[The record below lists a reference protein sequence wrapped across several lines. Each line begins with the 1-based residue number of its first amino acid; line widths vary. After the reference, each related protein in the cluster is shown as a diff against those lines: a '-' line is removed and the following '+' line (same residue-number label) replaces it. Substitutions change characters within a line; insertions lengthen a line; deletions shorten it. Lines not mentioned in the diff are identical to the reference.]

1 MVFQEKTSVRSV
13 RLALGLLAAVVAGQA
28 SAQETP
34 IQRVEITGS
43 AVKRIQK
50 EGALPIQIITKE
62 TIARTGAT
70 TIADLVQKLPA
81 MQGFTIEAIA
91 AGTNSGGRT
100 TASIHGLGSSYTLVL
115 LNGRRMAPLQD
126 SGAVVN
132 LNSIPLSAVERI
144 EVLSDGASALYGADA
159 IAGVVNFI
167 LKKNHQGLTLDA
179 GYVHPEHSGGKSANA
194 SVTYGFGDLETNG
207 YNVLMTYRHDEQEQ
221 LKSTQR
227 RFAATSYIPFS
238 HDGVNYIY
246 DRTSTST
253 QPANATVAFTNPA
266 VNKGIG
272 FNPYQKANGK
282 CADNNVAYLSND
294 ALTHFCSF
302 DFVTQVE
309 IIPESKRDTF
319 FTSGRFKLNEN
330 VTAFADVSLG
340 RFDLTA
346 RIASNPVN
354 VSIPKGTALYNQ
366 YIDPY
371 LTPEQRNLATGAT
384 ALFRAVDWGTRDSRT
399 ITDVR
404 HVVAGVEANAFGWD
418 LNSAVTLSKYK
429 IDERYTGGYML
440 NTEFRAMLAN
450 RSFDPF
456 APAGSQTDA
465 TKKLIQ
471 DSLFLGSIREA
482 YSDLKGFDLRASREG
497 VFALPGGA
505 ASVAVGA
512 DYRELNQVQNASA
525 PAKNGAIYA
534 FSAPAENDYTRE
546 SKGAFAELVMPVLK
560 NLEMTAAVRYDDY
573 SAIKDARAKRDV
585 GDSQDAT
592 TYKVTARW
600 SPTSQILLRASYGTG
615 FRVADQDS
623 IASPVVAAGVTA
635 GSYVCPGALEA
646 ENAGYCRPGRQQ
658 YDVKRGGN
666 ESLKPEESKQYTI
679 GFRIEPSSNFT
690 FGADLWDVRM
700 TNQVSSVSE
709 IQAFADPAK
718 FRELFSGFTNPGTG
732 EVKWSFLQA
741 PINIGRSHNRGID
754 WDMTVSE
761 KYSFGKLTLNVNGTH
776 MLKADYTRPGT
787 DNIWENSMD
796 RYGIDNA
803 VTFRNVAR
811 FSAALE
817 TGAMVNSLTLNWRN
831 GYTDAAATPYN
842 TATKANVTSPIRLQV
857 PSYSTIDYQGKYNIS
872 KKWNVRLGIKNLLD
886 KEPPLSLRTS
896 SGHQV
901 GYDPRYADTMG
912 RTLYL
917 NSSYTF

>member
-1 MVFQEKTSVRSV
+1 MVFQEKTGVRSV
-13 RLALGLLAAVVAGQA
+13 RLALGLLAALVAGQA
-28 SAQETP
+28 LAQES

-43 AVKRIQK
+43 AIKRIQK
-50 EGALPIQIITKE
+50 EGALPVQIINKE
-62 TIARTGAT
+62 TIARSGAT

-100 TASIHGLGSSYTLVL
+100 TASIHDLGGSYTLVL

-126 SGAVVN
+126 SGSAVN
-132 LNSIPLSAVERI
+132 LNSIPLSAVERV
-144 EVLSDGASALYGADA
+144 EVLTDGASALYGADA
-159 IAGVVNFI
+159 IAGVINFI

-179 GYVHPEHSGGKSANA
+179 GYVQPEHAGGKSANA
-194 SVTYGFGDLETNG
+194 SVTYGFGDLESNG
-207 YNVLMTYRHDEQEQ
+207 YNVLMSYRHDEQEQ
-221 LKSTQR
+221 LKAPQR

-238 HDGVNYIY
+238 NDGVNYIY

-253 QPANATVAFTNPA
+253 VPANATVSFTDPKT
-266 VNKGIG
+266 NKAIG
-272 FNPYQKANGK
+272 FNPFYKANGK
-282 CADNNVAYLSND
+282 CADLNVLYLSND
-294 ALTHFCSF
+294 AQTEFCSF
-302 DFVTQVE
+302 DFAATVE

-319 FTSGRFKLNEN
+319 FTSGRLKLGEN

-354 VSIPKGTALYNQ
+354 VTIPKGSALYNQ

-371 LTPEQRNLATGAT
+371 LTPTQAGLATGAV
-384 ALFRAVDWGTRDSRT
+384 ANFRAVDWGTRDSQT

-404 HVVAGVEANAFGWD
+404 HLVAGIEANAFGWD

-429 IDERYTGGYML
+429 INERYTAGYML

-456 APAGSQTDA
+456 APSGSQTDA
-465 TKKLIQ
+465 SKQLIQ
-471 DSLFLGSIREA
+471 DSLFKGSIREA
-482 YSDLKGFDLRASREG
+482 YSDMKGFDVRGSRE
-497 VFALPGGA
+497 VFTLPGGA

-512 DYRELNQVQNASA
+512 DYRQLQQVQTASG
-525 PAKNGAIYA
+525 PAKNGTIYG
-534 FSAPAENDYTRE
+534 FSAPAENDYTRD
-546 SKGAFAELVMPVLK
+546 STGAFAELAMPVLK
-560 NLEMTAAVRYDDY
+560 TVEVTAAVRWDKY
-573 SAIKDARAKRDV
+573 SSIKDALAKKDV
-585 GDSQDAT
+585 GDAQDAT
-592 TYKVTARW
+592 TYKLTARW
-600 SPTSQILLRASYGTG
+600 APTSTFLLRASYGTG
-615 FRVADQDS
+615 FRVADLDS
-623 IASPVVAAGVTA
+623 IASPVVSAGFTS
-635 GSYVCPGALEA
+635 GSYVCPPGLET
-646 ENAGYCRPGRQQ
+646 EDAGYCRPGRQQ

-666 ESLKPEESKQYTI
+666 DKLSPEESKQYTL
-679 GFRIEPSSNFT
+679 GFRIEPSNSVT

-718 FRELFSGFTNPGTG
+718 FRELFSPFTNPATG

-754 WDMTVSE
+754 WDLTVGE
-761 KYSFGKLTLNVNGTH
+761 KYSFGKFTLNVNGTH

-787 DNIWENSMD
+787 DNVWENSMNI
-796 RYGIDNA
+796 YGINNA
-803 VTFRNVAR
+803 VTFRDIAR
-811 FSAALE
+811 FTASLQ
-817 TGAMVNSLTLNWRN
+817 TGPMINSFTLGYRN

-842 TATKANVTSPIRLQV
+842 VATKANITSPIRLRV
-857 PSYSTIDYQGKYNIS
+857 PSYSTIDYQGKYDIS
-872 KKWNVRLGIKNLLD
+872 KQWNVRLGIKNLMD

-901 GYDPRYADTMG
+901 GYDPRYADSMG